1 MEDYRPSMD
10 AWQKITDSLWYTHLY
25 LRTFIP
31 LLDANARKSIRDNS
45 QWSWDS
51 PQGCGP
57 SGFALSQNYSSG
69 ILVNLGIY
77 FLIPLGFEKKRK
89 ERERKAKEK
98 RNERCKPQPSPSN
111 FLRAPDTD
119 AWHSNPFKHF
129 CWPLCFMWNG
139 RNAKLAPRHPFSML
153 IKVRS
158 TSGSQV
164 DFINCYTLVSPLL
177 CRGWRHPGT
186 SGLRLMG
193 YPRRLLDYPRGQ

>member
-1 MEDYRPSMD
+1 MKDYRPSMD

-89 ERERKAKEK
+89 ERERKEK
-98 RNERCKPQPSPSN
+98 GKRKKKGMRDASPN
-111 FLRAPDTD
+111 LPPPIF
-119 AWHSNPFKHF
+119 
-129 CWPLCFMWNG
+129 
-139 RNAKLAPRHPFSML
+139 
-153 IKVRS
+153 
-158 TSGSQV
+158 
-164 DFINCYTLVSPLL
+164 
-177 CRGWRHPGT
+177 
-186 SGLRLMG
+186 SGLLTPMHDTRILSSIFVGPCASCEMAGTLNWRLG
-193 YPRRLLDYPRGQ
+193 TRFRCS